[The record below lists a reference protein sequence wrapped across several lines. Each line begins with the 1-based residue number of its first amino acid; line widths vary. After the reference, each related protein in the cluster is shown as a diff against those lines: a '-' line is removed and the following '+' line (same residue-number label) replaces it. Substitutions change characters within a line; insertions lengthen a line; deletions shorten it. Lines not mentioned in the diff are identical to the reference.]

1 MALKRLVKLGG
12 GSIGVLIPRET
23 ARAAGFRVGDLVE
36 VRLRRRIVEIA
47 PLHPRPETVGERP
60 WELPL

>member
-23 ARAAGFRVGDLVE
+23 ARAAGLRIGDVVE
-36 VRLRRRIVEIA
+36 VRLRRRVVEVV
-47 PLHPRPETVGERP
+47 PLHPRPEPGGERP
-60 WELPL
+60 WEVPP